1 MTDRRRSAAVAL
13 SVLAL
18 GGGALVGGA
27 CGDDDNEGLGEEAG
41 KAIDTGAKE
50 AGKEIE
56 KGAKEVDE
64 EVDVD
69 VDEDDG
75 KKGKKKK

>member
-50 AGKEIE
+50 AGQEIE

-64 EVDVD
+64 EVDID